1 MTPVGWLRLF
11 GIKAGC
17 ACQALTAQE
26 VCYNSTYVSTRAEI
40 EWQYFKKLTDIKN
53 KRLVFGNTAKRATA
67 DCSVPESH
75 VDSSYSRSIRCVIL
89 FCWHFLHCS
98 WDFRGASSILS
109 NSAPIQS
116 WPEWLLYS
124 TTVSNIPQMT
134 PAEAL
139 LPLLM
144 FQKHI
149 PFQES
154 QNPDNSTWIYYS
166 SSRIF
171 SFFDLSA
178 VFLGT
183 LALIFFANLR
193 IFDLSDERNQ
203 TAVFNKNICPRLSA
217 PLPRC
222 QVDGSIIKWMRNNIF
237 YGTTFYHSSLSW

>member
-1 MTPVGWLRLF
+1 MGWLRLF

-40 EWQYFKKLTDIKN
+40 EWQNFKKLTDIKN
-53 KRLVFGNTAKRATA
+53 KPLVLGNTAKRATA
-67 DCSVPESH
+67 DGSVPESH
-75 VDSSYSRSIRCVIL
+75 VDSSYSRSIRCVIV
-89 FCWHFLHCS
+89 FCSS
-98 WDFRGASSILS
+98 WDFHGASSILS
-109 NSAPIQS
+109 NYRVIPIQR

-124 TTVSNIPQMT
+124 TTVSHIPQMT

-139 LPLLM
+139 LPLLV

-149 PFQES
+149 PFQEL

-171 SFFDLSA
+171 SFFDLSV
-178 VFLGT
+178 VFLPT
-183 LALIFFANLR
+183 LAFIFSASLR
-193 IFDLSDERNQ
+193 IFDLADERNQ
-203 TAVFNKNICPRLSA
+203 TAVFNKNICRWLSA

-222 QVDGSIIKWMRNNIF
+222 QVEGSQLLSGR
-237 YGTTFYHSSLSW
+237 GTTFFMAPLSITAVSLDKQKN